1 MIKESLVVMALVGC
15 DCDAKTCDYIRTAET
30 GWATKAE
37 CEADIGRRIVTQH
50 ENYPLV
56 IAVCRDGGEG
66 ATVASN
72 TSAPAE
78 AATEQVRLAVG
89 DLSAVPRADDVSHDA
104 LGRITTLFRTV
115 DGYVSVREKAGS
127 LASASRQARDTLTR
141 LASSVTPD
149 WF

>member
-56 IAVCRDGGEG
+56 IAICRDGSEG
-66 ATVASN
+66 ATVASGMP
-72 TSAPAE
+72 SPAE
-78 AATEQVRLAVG
+78 AATDQVRLAVG
-89 DLSAVPRADDVSHDA
+89 DLSEASRAGDVSHDA
-104 LGRITTLFRTV
+104 FGRITTLFRTV
-115 DGYVSVREKAGS
+115 DGYISVREKAGS

-141 LASSVTPD
+141 LASSITPS